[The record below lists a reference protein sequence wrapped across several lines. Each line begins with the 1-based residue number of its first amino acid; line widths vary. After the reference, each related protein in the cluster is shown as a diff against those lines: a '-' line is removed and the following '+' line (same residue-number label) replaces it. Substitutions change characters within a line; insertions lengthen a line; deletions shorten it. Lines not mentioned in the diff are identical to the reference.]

1 MTGSQGKKEETTL
14 TEKDK
19 TILTGRIYP
28 AITACVGNRGKI
40 ILSVFAYYSFILNA
54 KDLRQSVIDPKS
66 ISLYVS
72 VVFTLFIAH
81 NWWNYFLNAKDQ
93 IEREEGKLDCKSVFR
108 ASRMETFF
116 AVVSFLLV
124 WGAYCLVGSR

>member
-1 MTGSQGKKEETTL
+1 MTGSQGRKEETTL

-54 KDLRQSVIDPKS
+54 RENLKS
-66 ISLYVS
+66 LQWDKIQLYVS
-72 VVFTLFIAH
+72 VLFTFFIVH
-81 NWWNYFLNAKDQ
+81 NSVNYFFNAKDQ
-93 IEREEGKLDCKSVFR
+93 ITREDGKSDCKSALC
-108 ASRMETFF
+108 ASRMEILFG
-116 AVVSFLLV
+116 AISLAMV
-124 WGAYCLVGSR
+124 WLAWWFVHL